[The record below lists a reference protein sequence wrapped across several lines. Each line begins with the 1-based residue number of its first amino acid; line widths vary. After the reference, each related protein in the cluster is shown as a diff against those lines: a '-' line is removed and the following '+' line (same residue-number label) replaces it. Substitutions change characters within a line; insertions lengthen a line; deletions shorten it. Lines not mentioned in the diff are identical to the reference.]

1 MLLDKCHAPIFKQ
14 KQFLRTNF
22 RLVAKIEVKGS
33 ESSIVERDVRDV
45 HSKLV
50 ATFLRAPSYS
60 SMLLFV
66 ER

>member
-1 MLLDKCHAPIFKQ
+1 MLQQ
-14 KQFLRTNF
+14 KHFLRTNF

-33 ESSIVERDVRDV
+33 ETRKVERDARDV
-45 HSKLV
+45 HSELV
-50 ATFLRAPSYS
+50 ATFLSAPSYS